1 MNLPLPPSARLM
13 LVPTVIAR
21 PQESATAYQRVS
33 DAMLISQRLADSVTT
48 IRAEPTT
55 HTLTPAQRGTVWS
68 VVIDVINTPPRTR
81 TRRARQR

>member
-1 MNLPLPPSARLM
+1 MNLPPPSVRLTIAQMVAARL
-13 LVPTVIAR
+13 
-21 PQESATAYQRVS
+21 QEPATAYQMVS

-68 VVIDVINTPPRTR
+68 VVLDVINTPPRTR
-81 TRRARQR
+81 TRRVRQR

>member
-1 MNLPLPPSARLM
+1 MNLPPPPSVKPM
-13 LVPTVIAR
+13 LVLKAIAR
-21 PQESATAYQRVS
+21 RLVNATAYQRVS

-68 VVIDVINTPPRTR
+68 VVLDVISTPRGTR
-81 TRRARQR
+81 TRRAKRR